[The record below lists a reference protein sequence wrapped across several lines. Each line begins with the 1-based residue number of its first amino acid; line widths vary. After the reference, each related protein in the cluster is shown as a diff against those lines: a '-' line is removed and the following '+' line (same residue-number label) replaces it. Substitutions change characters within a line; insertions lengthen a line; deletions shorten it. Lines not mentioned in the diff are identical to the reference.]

1 MKMFKFTMENQLKQF
16 IIDNFNTYFDFGLI
30 TTEYSV
36 RGGRIDILGEDDET
50 IYIIEI
56 KRDFVTSDT
65 IVQLQ
70 RYLDT
75 YKSDKKLIGIAVA
88 PKIDNSVD
96 LTNVPENIWVNILPD
111 VEYVP
116 NPDSKVKVSVTLD
129 LDVAAYISELA
140 EKDDRSV
147 SSMINV
153 ILRNHMK
160 DSKED

>member
-1 MKMFKFTMENQLKQF
+1 MFKFTMENQLKQF